1 MTRSSCQKVRN
12 VAGTYLNPP
21 EAAIVRCVDEK
32 TQVQALNRTQPMLP
46 MVPGVPLRR
55 TTECKRNGI
64 SNLYATL
71 DERILTRS
79 SPR

>member
-1 MTRSSCQKVRN
+1 
-12 VAGTYLNPP
+12 
-21 EAAIVRCVDEK
+21 
-32 TQVQALNRTQPMLP
+32 MLP